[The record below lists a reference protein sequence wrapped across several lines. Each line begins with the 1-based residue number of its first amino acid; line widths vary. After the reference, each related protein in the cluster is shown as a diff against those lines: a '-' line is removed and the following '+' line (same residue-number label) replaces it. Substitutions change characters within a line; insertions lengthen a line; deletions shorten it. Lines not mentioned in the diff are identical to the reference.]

1 LASKLPPPPFAA
13 AIAKAMKTILIA
25 DDSRSI
31 RKLVETIL
39 KNNGHKVL
47 VAEDG
52 RQALK
57 LAFENEIDAIVADQE
72 MPLLTGSELFKILKT
87 DPEKK
92 DIPRIMISGLTA
104 ENDKPASLFADV
116 LISKNTDLK
125 SQLLAALDKL
135 P

>member
-1 LASKLPPPPFAA
+1 
-13 AIAKAMKTILIA
+13 MKTILIA
-25 DDSRSI
+25 DDSPSI

-39 KNNGHKVL
+39 KNKGHKVL

-92 DIPRIMISGLTA
+92 DIPRIMISGLTT

>member
-1 LASKLPPPPFAA
+1 MLLLS
-13 AIAKAMKTILIA
+13 AKAMKTILIA
-25 DDSRSI
+25 DDSPSI

-57 LAFENEIDAIVADQE
+57 LALENEIDAIVADQE